1 MQCQSRMSVNKVF
14 QQKFSRINITFF
26 SDARNATFKCIFSGE
41 SYLCFFGQKS
51 NIMFVTYIHIY
62 RKYHISMYFLKK
74 VIFHLPSQV
83 KISCFQEKRN
93 TTFSRYYRKYHIPEG
108 YFWKDHLFKTFRK
121 GKYGFQCSE
130 NDATNNLEVTQKIYR
145 LS

>member
-14 QQKFSRINITFF
+14 QQKFSRINTFFF
-26 SDARNATFKCIFSGE
+26 SDARNAIFKCIFFGE
-41 SYLCFFGQKS
+41 SYLCFFRQKS

-62 RKYHISMYFLKK
+62 RKYHISMYFLKNI
-74 VIFHLPSQV
+74 IFHLPSKE

-93 TTFSRYYRKYHIPEG
+93 TTFSRCYKKYYIPVG
-108 YFWKDHLFKTFRK
+108 YFWNDHLFKTFRK
-121 GKYGFQCSE
+121 GNYGFSCSE
-130 NDATNNLEVTQKIYR
+130 NDATNNLEVTQKIYW